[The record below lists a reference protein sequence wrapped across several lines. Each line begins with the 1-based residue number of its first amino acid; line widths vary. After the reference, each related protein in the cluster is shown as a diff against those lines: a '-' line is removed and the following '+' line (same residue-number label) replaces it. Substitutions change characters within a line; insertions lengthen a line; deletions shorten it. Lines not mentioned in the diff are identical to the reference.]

1 MEIENKDIERIED
14 YLLGKLSQEDEKAIE
29 QRMNQDSAFSEEVDF
44 MRGLIMASREKGE
57 ERVEEMRKDMGLDQE
72 DHERY
77 PREREPQ
84 QKKERLTGIL
94 LHPRLLIIVI
104 AATILTAI
112 LLIVL

>member
-29 QRMNQDSAFSEEVDF
+29 QRMKEDSAFAEEVDF
-44 MRGLIMASREKGE
+44 MRSLIMASREKGE
-57 ERVEEMRKDMGLDQE
+57 ERVEEMRKEMGLGEE
-72 DHERY
+72 DHERNSQ
-77 PREREPQ
+77 EREPQ
-84 QKKERLTGIL
+84 QKNQRLTRIL